1 MSAFSVVELL
11 CAVGISPEASLL
23 VVEQSDLD
31 WDSLC
36 LISAEDLLDFGIDLE
51 QSTSATARICDLR
64 TQVRSFAKFDTGE
77 EGATEQKPLEEPFRG
92 YPATRPHD
100 PDQSV
105 HFHRCGHGPR
115 AEGPVISHA

>member
-51 QSTSATARICDLR
+51 QSTSATARI
-64 TQVRSFAKFDTGE
+64 
-77 EGATEQKPLEEPFRG
+77 
-92 YPATRPHD
+92 
-100 PDQSV
+100 
-105 HFHRCGHGPR
+105 
-115 AEGPVISHA
+115 